1 MLSTTTSRG
10 SPSHLDEQCDLAVF
24 ARKIKDP
31 GLGVQ
36 PCSTTVAVFRSK
48 LMCGGVGGEGCRLGV
63 CRYVPGR
70 RWNRQVKIKAAYTA
84 VSVSVGRTVCTCLH
98 PVFRFVGG
106 Q

>member
-36 PCSTTVAVFRSK
+36 PCSTRVAVFRSK
-48 LMCGGVGGEGCRLGV
+48 LMCGGAGGETGAGWGCAGM
-63 CRYVPGR
+63 C
-70 RWNRQVKIKAAYTA
+70 QA
-84 VSVSVGRTVCTCLH
+84 
-98 PVFRFVGG
+98 GG
-106 Q
+106 GTDR